1 MRILDCLAAMPV
13 EHHSEQ
19 LIRKSGFTDARFPA
33 GYDANRP
40 SPPQA
45 LLVLLCLEAQVERPR
60 LVVDLGS
67 GTGLSTR
74 AWADR
79 ADEVIGV
86 EPSEQMRLRAEDA
99 TEATHV
105 RYVQAFADQTGLPD
119 GSADI
124 VTCSQSFHWMEPGP
138 TLAEVARILRPG
150 GVFAAYDYDWPPVVQ
165 WEVEA
170 AFVELLV
177 RVFSSRKERLE
188 YVNLPDKEGHLERM
202 RASGHFRFAREALV
216 HSREKGNAERIVGMA
231 FSLGPL
237 NVLLEGGMTED
248 ELGLAQLREVASKAL
263 GESETN
269 WFLCYR
275 ARLGIK

>member
-1 MRILDCLAAMPV
+1 MPV
-13 EHHSEQ
+13 EHYSEQ
-19 LIRKSGFTDARFPA
+19 LIRRSGFADARFPA
-33 GYDANRP
+33 GYDAHRP
-40 SPPQA
+40 SPPEA
-45 LLVLLCLEAQVERPR
+45 LLELLCLEAQAERPR

-79 ADEVIGV
+79 AEEVVGV
-86 EPSEQMRLRAEDA
+86 EPSEQMRLRAEGA
-99 TEATHV
+99 TESSNV
-105 RYVQAFADQTGLPD
+105 RYVQAFADQTGLLD
-119 GSADI
+119 AQADI

-150 GVFAAYDYDWPPVVQ
+150 GVFAAYDYDWPPVVH

-170 AFVELLV
+170 AFEELLV
-177 RVFSSRKERLE
+177 KVFDNRRDRLG
-188 YVNLPDKEGHLERM
+188 YMNLPEKEGHLERM
-202 RASGHFRFAREALV
+202 RASGLFRFTREALV
-216 HSREKGNAERIVGMA
+216 HSRESGAAERIVGMA

-248 ELGLAQLREVASKAL
+248 ELGLTKLREVAAQAL

-275 ARLGIK
+275 VRLGVK